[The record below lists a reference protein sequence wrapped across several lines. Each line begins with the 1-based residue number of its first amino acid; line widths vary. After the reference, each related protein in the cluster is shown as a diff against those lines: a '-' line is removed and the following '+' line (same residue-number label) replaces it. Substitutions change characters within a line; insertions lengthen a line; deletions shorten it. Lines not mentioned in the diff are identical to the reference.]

1 MYISNL
7 YLLFTTQTNVEGA
20 YDTMVYV
27 SQETTFSVVIPK
39 VIILDGTTG
48 KADYQT
54 SVIGNIAGVETIGV
68 IPNDTFNLNDVANVK
83 KPIVANVSQEKT
95 SFGYSEIINKTT
107 TNGSIN
113 APNISAGS
121 WKGTFNFN
129 ILVQNNQNTINSIA
143 SVPSDSFALVVD
155 SNAINIP
162 SND

>member
-1 MYISNL
+1 M
-7 YLLFTTQTNVEGA
+7 
-20 YDTMVYV
+20 
-27 SQETTFSVVIPK
+27 
-39 VIILDGTTG
+39 
-48 KADYQT
+48 
-54 SVIGNIAGVETIGV
+54 
-68 IPNDTFNLNDVANVK
+68 
-83 KPIVANVSQEKT
+83 KPIVATVSQEKT

-155 SNAINIP
+155 SNAIDIP